1 MKHTLFALFLIFG
14 ISASVNAQVKSP
26 QPSPAAKIEQTVGLT
41 DLSIA
46 YSRPGVKGRTVFGD
60 LVPYGKVW
68 RTGANKAVQFSTSTD
83 IKFGG
88 KDVKA
93 GTYALFTLPGKDKW
107 DVILY
112 TDTEIWGTPETWEES
127 KEAARVTVPV
137 KNLTDH
143 VESFTISIDNIQN
156 SADADL
162 SISWAKT
169 KVTVKITTPTN
180 EIAQKSIDATMAG
193 PSSGDYYSA
202 ANYYLES
209 GKDMDQAYKW
219 INKAIEMREGET
231 PFWMLR
237 RKSLIEANL
246 GMKKEA
252 IETAKLS
259 LAAAEKAGNA
269 DYVKMNKDSI
279 AEWSK

>member
-1 MKHTLFALFLIFG
+1 MKHTIFVLFLIFG
-14 ISASVNAQVKSP
+14 ISTSVNAQVKSP

-60 LVPYGKVW
+60 LVPYDKVW

-156 SADADL
+156 SEDADL

-180 EIAQKSIDATMAG
+180 EIAQKSIEATMAG
-193 PSSGDYYSA
+193 PSAADYYSA
-202 ANYYLES
+202 ANYYLEM

-237 RKSLIEANL
+237 RKSLIEAHL